1 MIDFEFVSPT
11 KIYFG
16 RNKEEDIGQIIK
28 SYGFKKVLLHFGGGS
43 IQRSGLYDTIIN
55 SLKSVNLAYVVL
67 GGVRVNPTRELVKLG
82 VALARKEKIDLILAV
97 GGGSVIDSAKA
108 IAAGYFYDGD
118 PFDFNLHIAK
128 PQKALPIGV
137 ILTIAAAGS
146 EASPSCVIS
155 DDLTQIKRG
164 FNCDLLRPLFVIMNP
179 ELTYSVCKKQTANG
193 IVDIISHSFERYF
206 SHSIYE
212 ELSDKFALSLI
223 RHVVEYGQTAIDNA
237 TNYEA
242 RASLM
247 LAGALSH
254 NGLTG
259 LGKKVS
265 FPIHQL
271 SHALSGMK
279 PDIAH
284 GAGLAVLMPAWM
296 SYVINDETKKLAT
309 FAREVFKLNFN
320 NDLEG
325 ANIAIRK
332 LKDFFHR
339 IDAPLTL
346 SQLGIIKE
354 DIPQLVNLVTENG
367 TRVVGHSVRPLDG
380 KDIESIFLS
389 CL

>member
-16 RNKEEDIGQIIK
+16 RNKEKDIGRIIK
-28 SYGFKKVLLHFGGGS
+28 SYGFKKVLLHYGGGS
-43 IQRSGLYDTIIN
+43 IKTSGLYKKVIN
-55 SLKSVNLAYVVL
+55 SIKSENLAYSEL
-67 GGVRVNPTRELVKLG
+67 GGVRVNPTRDLVKLG
-82 VALARKEKIDLILAV
+82 VKLAQKEKVDLILAV

-118 PFDFNLHIAK
+118 PFDFNLHMVK

-146 EASPSCVIS
+146 EVSPSCVIS

-164 FNCDLLRPLFVIMNP
+164 FNCDLLRPLFAVMNP
-179 ELTYSVCKKQTANG
+179 ELTYSVNKEQTANG

-206 SHSIYE
+206 SPSTKE

-223 RHVVEYGQTAIDNA
+223 RHVVEVGQVAIDEPN
-237 TNYEA
+237 NYEA

-259 LGKKVS
+259 LGKKTS

-284 GAGLAVLMPAWM
+284 GAGLAALIPAWM
-296 SYVINDETKKLAT
+296 SYVINEETKKLAT
-309 FAREVFKLNFN
+309 FARDVFKLDFY

-332 LKDFFHR
+332 LKDFFKS
-339 IDAPLTL
+339 INAPLTL
-346 SQLGIIKE
+346 NQLGIIKE
-354 DIPQLVNLVTENG
+354 DVPRLVNLVTENG
-367 TRVVGHSVRPLDG
+367 TRVVGHSVRPLG
-380 KDIESIFLS
+380 KKDIENIFLL

>member
-16 RNKEEDIGQIIK
+16 RNKEKDIGRIIK
-28 SYGFKKVLLHFGGGS
+28 SYGFKKVLLHYGGGS
-43 IQRSGLYDTIIN
+43 IKTSGLYNKVIN
-55 SLKSVNLAYVVL
+55 SLKSENLAYNEL
-67 GGVRVNPTRELVKLG
+67 GGVRVNPARDLVKLG
-82 VALARKEKIDLILAV
+82 VKLAQKEKIDLILAV

-118 PFDFNLHIAK
+118 PFDFNLHVAK

-146 EASPSCVIS
+146 EVSPSCVIS

-164 FNCDLLRPLFVIMNP
+164 FNCDLLRPLFAVMNP
-179 ELTYSVCKKQTANG
+179 ELTYSVNKEQTANG

-206 SHSIYE
+206 SPSTKE

-223 RHVVEYGQTAIDNA
+223 RHVVEVGQVAIDEPN
-237 TNYEA
+237 NYEA

-259 LGKKVS
+259 LGKKTS

-284 GAGLAVLMPAWM
+284 GAGLAALIPAWM
-296 SYVINDETKKLAT
+296 SYVINEETKKLAI
-309 FAREVFKLNFN
+309 FARDVFKLDFY

-332 LKDFFHR
+332 LKDFFKS
-339 IDAPLTL
+339 INAPLTL
-346 SQLGIIKE
+346 NQLGIIKE
-354 DIPQLVNLVTENG
+354 DVPRLVNLVTENG
-367 TRVVGHSVRPLDG
+367 TRVVGHSVRPLG
-380 KDIESIFLS
+380 KKDIENIFLL